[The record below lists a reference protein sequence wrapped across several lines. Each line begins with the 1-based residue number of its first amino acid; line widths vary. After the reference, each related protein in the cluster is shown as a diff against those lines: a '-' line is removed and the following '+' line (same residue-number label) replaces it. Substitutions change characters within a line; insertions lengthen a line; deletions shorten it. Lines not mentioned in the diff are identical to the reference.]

1 MGRYIA
7 GRLVQALFLLLGVSL
22 LTFFIIEIA
31 PGSFAE
37 MVGESIDATADDRA
51 RLAALYGLD
60 QPVHIRYW
68 RWLQQ
73 VSIGNFGNSLASG
86 RPVLEMI
93 AERLPATIFLNLI
106 SIILIY
112 IISLPIGII
121 SAVKQYSW
129 FDHVM
134 TFTAFVGQALPSFF
148 FALVLIYLIAL
159 NVPFIEIAGMATIG
173 IEFGEVPFTT
183 WLLDRMRYIILP
195 LTVIILS
202 GLAGLVRFMR
212 ASMLDEINQDY
223 VRTARAKGLSERV
236 VIFKHALRN
245 SLLPIITQL
254 GFTFSVLLSG
264 SVVIES
270 IFSWP
275 GVGLLAI
282 QATFTRDW
290 PVIMAFNMI
299 GGVMLV
305 FGMLIADILY
315 VVVDPRIKY

>member
-1 MGRYIA
+1 MGRYII
-7 GRLVQALFLLLGVSL
+7 GRLIQALFLLIGVSI
-22 LTFFIIEIA
+22 LTFIIIEMA

-37 MVGESIDATADDRA
+37 MVGENIDASVDDRA
-51 RLAALYGLD
+51 RLAALYGFD

-73 VSIGNFGNSLASG
+73 VSVGNFGTSLADG
-86 RPVLEMI
+86 RPVLNI
-93 AERLPATIFLNLI
+93 ILERLPATIFLNII

-112 IISLPIGII
+112 VIALPIGII

-129 FDHVM
+129 FDHMM
-134 TFTAFVGQALPSFF
+134 TFFAFVGQALPAFF
-148 FALVLIYLIAL
+148 FALVLIYVVAL
-159 NVPFIEIAGMATIG
+159 NVPFVPIAGMATIG
-173 IEFGEVPFTT
+173 IEFGEVSFLT
-183 WLLDRMRYIILP
+183 WLFDRMRYLILP
-195 LTVIILS
+195 LSVIILG
-202 GLAGLVRFMR
+202 GLAALVRFMR

-236 VIFKHALRN
+236 VVFKHAMRN
-245 SLLPIITQL
+245 SLLPIVTQL

-264 SVVIES
+264 SVIIES
-270 IFSWP
+270 IFAWP

-305 FGMLIADILY
+305 IGMLISDILY

>member
-1 MGRYIA
+1 MGRYVI
-7 GRLVQALFLLLGVSL
+7 GRIIQALFLLLGVSV
-22 LTFFIIEIA
+22 LTFIIIEMA
-31 PGSFAE
+31 PGTFAE
-37 MVGESIDATADDRA
+37 MVGESIDATVGDRA
-51 RLAALYGLD
+51 RLAELYGFD
-60 QPVHIRYW
+60 QPVQIRYW

-73 VSIGNFGNSLASG
+73 VLIGNFGNSLARG
-86 RPVLEMI
+86 VPVLDMI
-93 AERLPATIFLNLI
+93 LERLPATLFLNFI

-134 TFTAFVGQALPSFF
+134 TFTAFVGQALPAFF

-159 NVPFIEIAGMATIG
+159 NVPFVPIAGMATIG
-173 IEFGEVPFTT
+173 IEFGEVSFLT
-183 WLLDRMRYIILP
+183 WLFDRSRYLILP
-195 LTVIILS
+195 LTVIILG

-223 VRTARAKGLSERV
+223 VRTARAKGLPERV

-245 SLLPIITQL
+245 GLLPIVTQL
-254 GFTFSVLLSG
+254 GFTFSALLSG
-264 SVVIES
+264 SVIIES

-282 QATFTRDW
+282 EATFTRDW

-299 GGVMLV
+299 GGFMLV
-305 FGMLIADILY
+305 LGMLVADILY